1 MAYAVGKRGSIT
13 AAPVSIEPEVTVK
26 AWAFVMH
33 CEGGIHLTG
42 LRDNKKA
49 RVSSTVESFDRETM
63 TARTVSGRTYH
74 LEGIPFDYL
83 GVMLARLHWGSE
95 EAAGCKIVS
104 ASDVELALSPA
115 PSPFRH

>member
-1 MAYAVGKRGSIT
+1 MTA

-33 CEGGIHLTG
+33 RDGGIHLTG

-49 RVSSTVESFDRETM
+49 RLSSAVESFDMETM
-63 TARTVSGRTYH
+63 TATTMSGRKYH
-74 LEGIPFDYL
+74 LDGMPFDAL
-83 GVMLARLHWGSE
+83 GIMLVRLHWGFG
-95 EAAGCKIVS
+95 EAEGCKIVS
-104 ASDVELALSPA
+104 PEDVELALTPA